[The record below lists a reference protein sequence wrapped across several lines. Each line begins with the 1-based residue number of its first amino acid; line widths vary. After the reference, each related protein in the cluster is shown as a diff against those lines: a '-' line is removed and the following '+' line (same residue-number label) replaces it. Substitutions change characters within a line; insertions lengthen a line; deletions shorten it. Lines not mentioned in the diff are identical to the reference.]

1 MRKTICFL
9 LVFIILQLSLINTT
23 VFAAENTSGEI
34 NDVTLTEKEVI
45 DTFYG
50 DTQNRIDEIHNTN
63 EIIQPLNGGKGYY
76 VSNQGDDKN

>member
-1 MRKTICFL
+1 M
-9 LVFIILQLSLINTT
+9 LSISFYYIATVINQYNS
-23 VFAAENTSGEI
+23 FCRNTSGEI

-50 DTQNRIDEIHNTN
+50 DTQIRIDEIHNTN